1 MLQAIRNKIPLPE
14 GLTGPRLTLIGLALL
29 AAVLAAGVVYYLWR
43 DQGALRPLY
52 GSGESFPAAEVM
64 QVLDA
69 EAIPYSLHP
78 DSGQVLVAEQ
88 QLSRA
93 RLLLAAKGVK
103 VAVPSGYELF
113 DKDEPLGASQ
123 FVQDVRLKR
132 SLEGELARTIMAM
145 KGIQQARV
153 HLALEESR
161 SFVVSQRSP
170 GKASVMVQ
178 LAPGAKLSAEQV
190 GAIVSLVAGSVPQL
204 AAEQVSVVD
213 QNGSQLSRS
222 LHGWEGVVQNGQV
235 VDDYRQKIEAGI
247 EQVLAPV
254 LGNGNY
260 RISVAADFDF
270 SQREETLQTYGDD
283 PRVRNEV
290 LRDESTLDELALG
303 VPGSLSNRPP
313 PQPQDPAQA
322 ADPAQAQAA
331 PNDPLAPQNKAATSL
346 RKESNRQLDY
356 DQSVT
361 HVKHAPYSLRQQS
374 ISVVLNEAAA
384 PKGGWTP
391 AARAELERS
400 IKSAAGFNDKRGD
413 VLSLSVFPFVVEAPL
428 DLPALPWWENSQ
440 VHDLVRIGVFG
451 LICLLLLLLVI
462 RPAVRNLTRGPQA
475 ELLPLVDPA
484 ATAQLERQ
492 AHDERL
498 LARVAEESRVMG
510 LFSELNPLSEIR
522 LPAPGSGLEHQIE
535 HLQMLARNDP
545 ERVSEV
551 IKQWIGRNER
561 AANPSA

>member
-178 LAPGAKLSAEQV
+178 LAPGAKLSPEQI

-384 PKGGWTP
+384 PEGGWTP

-428 DLPALPWWENSQ
+428 DLPPLPWWENSK

-475 ELLPLVDPA
+475 ELLPPADPA

>member
-1 MLQAIRNKIPLPE
+1 MLQAIRNQFPLSE
-14 GLTGPRLTLIGLALL
+14 RFVGPRLTLIGLAVL

-69 EAIPYSLHP
+69 ETIPYSLHP
-78 DSGQVLVAEQ
+78 ETGQVLVAEAL
-88 QLSRA
+88 LSRA

-161 SFVVSQRSP
+161 SFVVSQRSQ

-178 LAPGAKLSAEQV
+178 LAPGTKLSPEQV
-190 GAIVSLVAGSVPQL
+190 GAIVNLVAGSVPQL

-222 LHGWEGVVQNGQV
+222 LHGWDGVVQNGQV

-270 SQREETLQTYGDD
+270 SQREETLQAYGEA
-283 PRVRNEV
+283 PRLRNEM
-290 LRDESTLDELALG
+290 LRDESSLDELALG

-313 PQPQDPAQA
+313 PQPQQPAPGQ
-322 ADPAQAQAA
+322 DPAQAQAA
-331 PNDPLAPQNKAATSL
+331 QNDPRSPQNKAATSL
-346 RKESNRQLDY
+346 RKESTRQLDY
-356 DQSVT
+356 DQNVT

-374 ISVVLNEAAA
+374 ISVVLNEASA

-391 AARAELERS
+391 EARAELERS

-428 DLPALPWWENSQ
+428 ELPPQPWWENDK
-440 VHDLVRIGVFG
+440 VHDLVRIGLFG

-484 ATAQLERQ
+484 TQAQQERQ
-492 AHDERL
+492 DHDERL

-522 LPAPGSGLEHQIE
+522 LPAPGSGLEHQVE

-551 IKQWIGRNER
+551 IKQWIGRNDR

>member
-1 MLQAIRNKIPLPE
+1 MLQVIRNKFPLPE
-14 GLTGPRLTLIGLALL
+14 RFAGPRLTLVGLALL

-64 QVLDA
+64 QALDA

-78 DSGQVLVAEQ
+78 DTGQVLVAEGL
-88 QLSRA
+88 LSRA

-103 VAVPSGYELF
+103 IAVPSGYELF

-161 SFVVSQRSP
+161 SFVVSQRNP
-170 GKASVMVQ
+170 GKASVMVH
-178 LAPGAKLSAEQV
+178 LAPGTQLSPEQV
-190 GAIVSLVAGSVPQL
+190 GAIVSLVAGSVPHL

-213 QNGSQLSRS
+213 QNGAQLSRS
-222 LHGWEGVVQNGQV
+222 LHGWEGLVQNGQV
-235 VDDYRQKIEAGI
+235 VDDYRLKVQGGI

-270 SQREETLQTYGDD
+270 SQREETLQAYGEA
-283 PRVRNEV
+283 PRLRNEV

-322 ADPAQAQAA
+322 TDPAQVQAA
-331 PNDPLAPQNKAATSL
+331 QNDPLAPQNKAATSL

-384 PKGGWTP
+384 PEGGWTP

-400 IKSAAGFNDKRGD
+400 IKSAAGFNEARGD
-413 VLSLSVFPFVVEAPL
+413 VLSLSVFPFVVEAAAPL
-428 DLPALPWWENSQ
+428 TPEPWWESSK
-440 VHDLVRIGVFG
+440 VHELVRIGVFG

-475 ELLPLVDPA
+475 ELLPVEEGP
-484 ATAQLERQ
+484 TPAQLERQ

-498 LARVAEESRVMG
+498 LARMAEESRVAG

-561 AANPSA
+561 AANPVA